1 MDQGAA
7 VIPRRGYLYVIA
19 AALLWAVSGVSGKFL
34 FQRGVT
40 PMELVQLRV
49 TLASGLL
56 FAWFLLSHRE
66 RLRIARRD
74 ILYFFILGAVGM
86 ATLQFTYFY
95 AISKINVA
103 VAILLEYLAPAFIAI
118 YSVVFAGERL
128 TRPTLAAL
136 GGSLAGCYLAVG
148 AYNFDLLAM
157 NWKGIVVGIISAI
170 SYAWYA
176 VHGEHGMR
184 RYDPWTV
191 LFYALLFAG
200 VCWNIVL
207 PPLSAFRY
215 TYSSVEW
222 AWILYIGVF
231 GTAIPFGLYSKGI
244 SLIRA
249 TRASVTATLEPIAAG
264 FVSFFFLDE
273 RLQPLQIA
281 GGVLVIVSILL
292 LQMRKEYDDNTA
304 ALIRARRGDLDT

>member
-1 MDQGAA
+1 MNQGTS
-7 VIPRRGYLYVIA
+7 VIPRMGYLYVVI

-49 TLASGLL
+49 TLASAIL
-56 FAWFLLSHRE
+56 FVWLFFAHRE

-74 ILYFFILGAVGM
+74 ILYFVVLGAIGM

-118 YSVVFAGERL
+118 HAVVFAKERL
-128 TRPTLAAL
+128 TRMTLTAL

-148 AYNFDLLAM
+148 AYNFNLLAM
-157 NWKGIVVGIISAI
+157 NWQGIVAGIIAAI

-176 VHGEHGMR
+176 VHGERGMR

-200 VCWNIVL
+200 VCWNIVF

-215 TYSSVEW
+215 AYSPIEW
-222 AWILYIGVF
+222 VWILYIGVF

-264 FVSFFFLDE
+264 FISFFFLGE
-273 RLQPLQIA
+273 RLQPLQIV
-281 GGVLVIVSILL
+281 GCVLVIASILL
-292 LQMRKEYDDNTA
+292 LQVRKEYDDNTA
-304 ALIRARRGDLDT
+304 ALIRARRQDSGS

>member
-1 MDQGAA
+1 MSQGTS
-7 VIPRRGYLYVIA
+7 VIPRRGYLYVVM
-19 AALLWAVSGVSGKFL
+19 AALMWAVSGVSGKFL

-49 TLASGLL
+49 TLASALL
-56 FAWFLLSHRE
+56 FVWFFFTSRE

-74 ILYFFILGAVGM
+74 ILYFVVLGAIGM

-118 YSVVFAGERL
+118 HAVVFARERL
-128 TRPTLAAL
+128 TRMTLAAL
-136 GGSLAGCYLAVG
+136 GGSLVGCYFAVG
-148 AYNFDLLAM
+148 AYNFNLLAM
-157 NWKGIVVGIISAI
+157 NWQGIVVGIIAAI

-176 VHGEHGMR
+176 VHGERGMR

-191 LFYALLFAG
+191 LFYALVFAG

-207 PPLSAFRY
+207 PPLSSFRY
-215 TYSSVEW
+215 EYSPIEW

-264 FVSFFFLDE
+264 FISFFFLGE
-273 RLQPLQIA
+273 RLEPLQIA
-281 GGVLVIVSILL
+281 GCALVIASILL

-304 ALIRARRGDLDT
+304 ALIRARRRESAP